1 MNALPTG
8 FAALLGL
15 FYLCSCTGSP
25 SPAHSSAEPGRSAAP
40 LGALGAL
47 PASYA
52 GDLPCADCAGI
63 RYSLNLFP
71 DQAYF
76 LSIQY
81 LGKEETP
88 GVHDIGNW
96 TLSADQKVLTLAG
109 GRDQILRFTVV
120 DEQGLRTR
128 GLDGRDIDSQVNYTL
143 VRSPHFELL
152 TPRAVMRGM
161 YRYMADT
168 GSFRECLTG
177 RRWPVA
183 QEGKNDDLER
193 AYAGERRQ
201 PNEELLGVLEGS
213 IVTRPAMEGNS
224 RRQTLV
230 VDRFIEFRPRETC
243 GARFATDPLE
253 NTYWR
258 LTRLGSAPVVVA
270 ERQREPGLVLHRE
283 NHRVA
288 GSGGCNR
295 LMGGY
300 ALEGQTLR
308 FSQMAATKMACAD
321 GMQQEQAFLE
331 ALRNVETWKVIGE
344 HLELSDSK
352 GVMLARFEA
361 THLR

>member
-1 MNALPTG
+1 MKALPVG
-8 FAALLGL
+8 FVALLCL
-15 FYLCSCTGSP
+15 FCQYSCTGSP
-25 SPAHSSAEPGRSAAP
+25 SPTPTSAEPGRSAAS

-52 GDLPCADCAGI
+52 GDLPCADCAGL
-63 RYSLNLFP
+63 RYTLNLFP

-81 LGKEETP
+81 LGKEEAP

-96 TLSADQKVLTLAG
+96 ILSADQKVLTLAG

-120 DEQGLRTR
+120 DGQQLRMR
-128 GLDGRDIDSQVNYTL
+128 GLDGQDIDSQVNYTL

-152 TPRAVMRGM
+152 TPHTVMRGM

-177 RRWPVA
+177 RQWPVA
-183 QEGKNDDLER
+183 QEGKNDELER

-213 IVTRPAMEGNS
+213 IVTRPATEGNS
-224 RRQTLV
+224 PRPTLV

-253 NTYWR
+253 NTY
-258 LTRLGSAPVVVA
+258 LETHA
-270 ERQREPGLVLHRE
+270 PGLRPGC
-283 NHRVA
+283 RRGAAA
-288 GSGGCNR
+288 GTRSR
-295 LMGGY
+295 S
-300 ALEGQTLR
+300 A
-308 FSQMAATKMACAD
+308 S
-321 GMQQEQAFLE
+321 
-331 ALRNVETWKVIGE
+331 
-344 HLELSDSK
+344 
-352 GVMLARFEA
+352 
-361 THLR
+361 